1 MQNPTL
7 KFTQSSFISEK
18 LGYFSEQ
25 LGSSGAPTTI
35 WNLIF
40 FVEILHTFPSYQ
52 CLQNGVR
59 DFFYFV

>member
-25 LGSSGAPTTI
+25 LGSSETLRSS
-35 WNLIF
+35 NYHMEFNIF
-40 FVEILHTFPSYQ
+40 
-52 CLQNGVR
+52 C
-59 DFFYFV
+59 